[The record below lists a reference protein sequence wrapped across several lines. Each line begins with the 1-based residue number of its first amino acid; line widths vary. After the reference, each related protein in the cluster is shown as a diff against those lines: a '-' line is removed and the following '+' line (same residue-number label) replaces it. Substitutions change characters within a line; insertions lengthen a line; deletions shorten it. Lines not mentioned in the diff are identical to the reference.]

1 MEQLLKAK
9 LLALQPAIELD
20 SPESVA
26 EEYISIDMDF
36 AENYDV
42 WHKIELQSEHWA
54 HNSVTLYIVILH
66 FRAAGVWKEEAHVF
80 ISADGAHDT
89 FFVQRVMAGTL
100 ISR

>member
-42 WHKIELQSEHWA
+42 
-54 HNSVTLYIVILH
+54 
-66 FRAAGVWKEEAHVF
+66 
-80 ISADGAHDT
+80 
-89 FFVQRVMAGTL
+89 
-100 ISR
+100 